1 LNQPVLKRKLS
12 LLFTALTLASVPS
25 LSAMAQ
31 STSEARPP
39 FDAGRSLDSLRV
51 DPIPLPEGKVVDIP
65 PLSPSAVLAGGQK
78 VTVNAIT
85 FKGVASIPEKEIR
98 AHLGE
103 NVFKESQDLAS
114 LREIADNVSQFYR
127 ARGFPFARAF
137 LPPQN
142 LSGGDLLVE
151 VYEGVYGRADAKSP
165 EQRLVETTL
174 KFLKGLPGTVI
185 DATRLERVTLLID
198 DLPGVSVS
206 PVIRPGVNIGEGDLQ
221 VDVTLTEPRSGSISI
236 DNHGSRFS
244 GAWRGQGSFALN
256 SGFLGGDQLSVT
268 AMLSNENLRLGSV
281 SYSIPVGGDGLRAL
295 ASYSSVS
302 YQLAEGF
309 EGFEGT
315 AKVTGLGMSYP
326 MLRSRAANLTASIT
340 YQHKNLEDRL
350 RTGAIDKKTATVTPL
365 VLSFDR
371 RDALG
376 AGGITYGALTGSN
389 GTVKNGGRRDD
400 FTRWNLDISRLQAI
414 DTRWTILARA
424 MAQRA
429 NANLDSSE
437 GISLG
442 GAQGVRAYPN
452 GEGSGDEGWLVQ
464 LEARASL
471 GAISPYA
478 FYDHGEVQV
487 DAKPELNPGPAA
499 PDVERSGLG
508 LGVRFAL
515 AGWTLD
521 TALAWRAT
529 SDRPTSDTKRE
540 SKPRIWA
547 QARYGF

>member
-12 LLFTALTLASVPS
+12 LLVTAVTLASFPT
-25 LSAMAQ
+25 LSALAQ
-31 STSEARPP
+31 PTTDARPP

-78 VTVNAIT
+78 VTLSAIT

-103 NVFKESQDLAS
+103 NVFKESQDLAG
-114 LREIADNVSQFYR
+114 LREIADKVSQFYR

-151 VYEGVYGRADAKSP
+151 VYEGIYGRTDAKSP
-165 EQRLVETTL
+165 EERLIETTQ

-206 PVIRPGVNIGEGDLQ
+206 PVIRPGVNLGEGDLQ

-281 SYSIPVGGDGLRAL
+281 SYSVPVGGDGLRAL

-315 AKVTGLGMSYP
+315 AKVTGLGISYP
-326 MLRSRAANLTASIT
+326 MIRSRAANLTASVT
-340 YQHKNLEDRL
+340 YQHKNLEDQL

-400 FTRWNLDISRLQAI
+400 FTRWNLDISRLQAV

-424 MAQRA
+424 MGQRA

-442 GAQGVRAYPN
+442 GAQAVRAYPN
-452 GEGSGDEGWLVQ
+452 GEGGGDEGWLVQ
-464 LEARASL
+464 LEVRLAL
-471 GAISPYA
+471 GAISPYG
-478 FYDHGEVQV
+478 FYDHGRVTV
-487 DAKPELNPGPAA
+487 DAKPTDPLTSA
-499 PDVERSGLG
+499 PDIERSGVG
-508 LGVRFAL
+508 IGFRFTFGAL
-515 AGWTLD
+515 SLD
-521 TALAWRAT
+521 TAAAWRVT
-529 SDRPTSDTKRE
+529 GGRPKSDPEKDP
-540 SKPRIWA
+540 KPRIWA
-547 QARYGF
+547 SARYAF